1 MQATKTP
8 DGMVSLQSIYDVIC
22 TRYQNKKE
30 DSYDGLLR
38 LLRKK
43 YAFLQKHLLMCDKE
57 EFKVKGNNFVPVN
70 DAPIV
75 RDLLLEALSTEESNP
90 TRDWFLGK
98 VDTSVS
104 EQALVLYMHMKCVIK
119 NSYLLGETDQ
129 VTCDEWL
136 NTVSASINHNTAR
149 NTLDLKRSLER
160 FRNDSLALDMNV
172 AVGDITASD
181 EFGNRAY
188 ILKGQRSAPDITG
201 KTIEEI
207 LECVQSQDDY
217 FSVLA
222 QILARFE
229 VHAKKRVM
237 ENIEFYA
244 EAKSTFNLEKA
255 DDAVPSDSIASEYA
269 IWFQRIHEYLSQNPD
284 VCREI
289 EKKTGADNL
298 TEFFRMKGR

>member
-1 MQATKTP
+1 MQAAKTP

-22 TRYQNKKE
+22 TRYQNTKD

-43 YAFLQKHLLMCDKE
+43 YAFLQKHLLMCNKE
-57 EFKVKGNNFVPVN
+57 EFKVKGNNFVPIN

-75 RDLLLEALSTEESNP
+75 RDLLLEALSTEEHNP

-104 EQALVLYMHMKCVIK
+104 EQALVLYSHMKCVIK

-149 NTLDLKRSLER
+149 NTLALKRSMEH

-172 AVGDITASD
+172 SVGDITASD

-188 ILKGQRSAPDITG
+188 VLKGQRSFFSIAG
-201 KTIEEI
+201 KTFEEI
-207 LECVQSQDDY
+207 LNCVQSQDDY
-217 FSVLA
+217 FLILS
-222 QILARFE
+222 QILKKFE
-229 VHAKKRVM
+229 SHAKQRAI

-244 EAKSTFNLEKA
+244 QAKVAFDLEKA
-255 DDAVPSDSIASEYA
+255 DDAIPADSIASEYI
-269 IWFQRIHEYLSQNPD
+269 IWFQRIHEYLSNNPD
-284 VCREI
+284 VCGEI
-289 EKKTGADNL
+289 EKRTGADNL

>member
-1 MQATKTP
+1 MKTVKTP

-22 TRYQNKKE
+22 TRYQNKEK
-30 DSYDGLLR
+30 DSYDGLVR

-43 YAFLQKHLLMCDKE
+43 YAYLQKHLLMCDKE
-57 EFKVKGNNFVPVN
+57 EFKVRGNNFVPIN

-90 TRDWFLGK
+90 TRDWFVGK
-98 VDTSVS
+98 IDTNVS
-104 EQALVLYMHMKCVIK
+104 EQAIVLYMHMGSVIK
-119 NSYLLGETDQ
+119 KSFLLGETDQ

-172 AVGDITASD
+172 SFGDITASD
-181 EFGNRAY
+181 ELGNRSY
-188 ILKGQRSAPDITG
+188 VLKGQRSSLDITG

-207 LECVQSQDDY
+207 LECVQCQDDY

-222 QILARFE
+222 QILIRFE
-229 VHAKKRVM
+229 AHAKERVM
-237 ENIEFYA
+237 DNIEFYA
-244 EAKSTFNLEKA
+244 EAKCTFDFEKA

-269 IWFQRIHEYLSQNPD
+269 IWFQRIHEYLSNNPD
-284 VCREI
+284 TCKMI
-289 EKKTGADNL
+289 EEKTGAENL
-298 TEFFRMKGR
+298 TEFFRMRDR

>member
-43 YAFLQKHLLMCDKE
+43 YAFLQKHLLMCNKE

-188 ILKGQRSAPDITG
+188 ILKGQRSAPI
-201 KTIEEI
+201 
-207 LECVQSQDDY
+207 SQEKPSRRY
-217 FSVLA
+217 WSVFNLKM
-222 QILARFE
+222 IISPYWRKSWLDL
-229 VHAKKRVM
+229 
-237 ENIEFYA
+237 
-244 EAKSTFNLEKA
+244 KSTPKSASWKTSNSMLKQR
-255 DDAVPSDSIASEYA
+255 VPLI
-269 IWFQRIHEYLSQNPD
+269 
-284 VCREI
+284 
-289 EKKTGADNL
+289 
-298 TEFFRMKGR
+298 